1 MRRLAAICALSAL
14 VGPACAQS
22 GELAQDANEPRGL
35 GFFSG
40 DYERAQFVQPR
51 FEAEPFIWY
60 VAPGGDVGVQ
70 GSPLLLTA
78 DLNIDDPNIGGGAE
92 IHLHQGKWRF
102 SLLGSVAGQ
111 QGGSVAQNA
120 VNFGALAV
128 APGDSLHTEFDMT
141 TFGLRVGY
149 RFWEFAVD
157 PDESGTPMIRSSL
170 EAVAGLRAY
179 DYSLSVER
187 VSGAGGRAEGDM
199 FQIEPI
205 VGMKW
210 SIEFDEQFAIDLAT
224 NLGYIPEIS
233 NQSSSSLD
241 ITAGFRYM
249 PTPSV
254 AAQIGYR
261 LLVYDLASDD
271 VETEGALAGLYGGV
285 TLSF

>member
-14 VGPACAQS
+14 VGTACAQS
-22 GELAQDANEPRGL
+22 DAPAQDESEPRGF

-40 DYERAQFVQPR
+40 SYERVEFTPPR
-51 FEAEPFIWY
+51 FEVEPFLWY

-70 GSPLLLTA
+70 GSPLIHTG
-78 DLNIDDPNIGGGAE
+78 DLNIDNPNLGGGAE
-92 IHLHQGKWRF
+92 VHFHKGKWRF

-120 VNFGALAV
+120 VNFGSLAV

-157 PDESGTPMIRSSL
+157 PDANGTPMIRSSL
-170 EAVAGLRAY
+170 EAIAGLRAY

-187 VSGAGGRAEGDM
+187 VSGAPGRAEGDM

-205 VGMKW
+205 AGVKW
-210 SIEFDEQFAIDLAT
+210 SIEFHEQFAIDLAT
-224 NLGYIPEIS
+224 NFGYIPEIS

-241 ITAGFRYM
+241 ITAGFKYR
-249 PTPSV
+249 PTPSF

-285 TLSF
+285 SLSF

>member
-1 MRRLAAICALSAL
+1 MLGWLCASWAL
-14 VGPACAQS
+14 TVGAQ
-22 GELAQDANEPRGL
+22 EVPEAPEENPILRGL

-40 DYERAQFVQPR
+40 NYALTDFIPSR
-51 FEAEPFIWY
+51 FEVEPFLWY
-60 VAPGGDVGVQ
+60 VAPGGEVGVQ
-70 GSPLLLTA
+70 GSPLLHTN
-78 DLNIDDPNIGGGAE
+78 DLNIDNPNIGGGAE
-92 IHLHQGKWRF
+92 VHFHDGPWRF

-141 TFGLRVGY
+141 TLGLRVGY
-149 RFWEFAVD
+149 RVWEFAAD
-157 PDESGTPMIRSSL
+157 PDAHGTPVFRSSL

-205 VGMKW
+205 VGVKW
-210 SIEFDEQFAIDLAT
+210 SIEFDELFAIDLAT

-233 NQSSSSLD
+233 NQSSSSFD

-249 PTPSV
+249 PIPTV